1 MYSSF
6 QNSIFGNDLEEGDE
20 HILKPSGVIAG
31 DRKGAAQYGSGLL
44 LSILHA
50 IRLIRFD

>member
-6 QNSIFGNDLEEGDE
+6 QNSISGNDLEEGDE

-50 IRLIRFD
+50 ICLI

>member
-6 QNSIFGNDLEEGDE
+6 QNSTFGNDLDAGEE

-31 DRKGAAQYGSGLL
+31 DKNGAAQ
-44 LSILHA
+44 
-50 IRLIRFD
+50 